1 MAQPELFAPRFLN
14 ENVPNSLT
22 RSSQGRTKREMAS
35 KFDMNEEISVARPT
49 STGRQLINKDGAVR
63 ITYFLLRVVAGLL
76 FIQTGGL
83 ILFGWFGG
91 MPGQPSPPPL
101 LSETGI
107 GGILEFFGG
116 IAIALG
122 LGTRPVAFILSG
134 TMAVAYWQ
142 FHAPNAVSPVQN
154 QGVAAVLFCFLFL
167 YLSARG
173 GGDWSVDAILG
184 PKSRESRTR
193 RR

>member
-1 MAQPELFAPRFLN
+1 MTSKYDKN
-14 ENVPNSLT
+14 EGIPIEGPVRAGGPLT
-22 RSSQGRTKREMAS
+22 NM
-35 KFDMNEEISVARPT
+35 
-49 STGRQLINKDGAVR
+49 DGAAR

-107 GGILEFFGG
+107 GGVLEFFGG

-134 TMAVAYWQ
+134 MMAVAYWH
-142 FHAPNAVSPVQN
+142 FHAPNGVSSVQN
-154 QGVAAVLFCFLFL
+154 RDIPAVLFCFLFL
-167 YLSARG
+167 YMVARG
-173 GGDWSVDAILG
+173 GGRLEPRCADSTQTL
-184 PKSRESRTR
+184 SRCPLLVEF
-193 RR
+193 

>member
-1 MAQPELFAPRFLN
+1 MKMTSKYEEN
-14 ENVPNSLT
+14 EQTGVEET
-22 RSSQGRTKREMAS
+22 IRRRRAS
-35 KFDMNEEISVARPT
+35 TYTDQAI
-49 STGRQLINKDGAVR
+49 R

-76 FIQTGGL
+76 FMQSGAL

-101 LSETGI
+101 LSQTGI

-116 IAIALG
+116 IAIMLG

-134 TMAVAYWQ
+134 MMAVAYWQ

-154 QGVAAVLFCFLFL
+154 QGVPAVLFCFLFL
-167 YLSARG
+167 YVSARG
-173 GGDWSVDAILG
+173 GGDWSIDALLRRAAR
-184 PKSRESRTR
+184 KTRTKIGV
-193 RR
+193 

>member
-1 MAQPELFAPRFLN
+1 MDKSGRRRTDHLLFASGRSRF
-14 ENVPNSLT
+14 VVYPNW
-22 RSSQGRTKREMAS
+22 R
-35 KFDMNEEISVARPT
+35 FDPV
-49 STGRQLINKDGAVR
+49 
-63 ITYFLLRVVAGLL
+63 RVVRRNAR
-76 FIQTGGL
+76 
-83 ILFGWFGG
+83 
-91 MPGQPSPPPL
+91 PPPL

-173 GGDWSVDAILG
+173 GGDWSVDAILR
-184 PKSRESRTR
+184 PKSKESRTR
-193 RR
+193 RN

>member
-1 MAQPELFAPRFLN
+1 
-14 ENVPNSLT
+14 
-22 RSSQGRTKREMAS
+22 
-35 KFDMNEEISVARPT
+35 MNLDR
-49 STGRQLINKDGAVR
+49 AVQV
-63 ITYFLLRVVAGLL
+63 TYFLLRIVAGLL

-91 MPGQPSPPPL
+91 IPGQSSPQPL

-107 GGILEFFGG
+107 GGLLEFFGG
-116 IAIALG
+116 IAITLG

-154 QGVAAVLFCFLFL
+154 QGIAAILFCFLFL
-167 YLSARG
+167 YMSARG
-173 GGDWSVDAILG
+173 GGDWSLDALL
-184 PKSRESRTR
+184 R
-193 RR
+193 RKRQSTV

>member
-1 MAQPELFAPRFLN
+1 M
-14 ENVPNSLT
+14 
-22 RSSQGRTKREMAS
+22 K
-35 KFDMNEEISVARPT
+35 EEISV
-49 STGRQLINKDGAVR
+49 TGPNRTGSRSMNMDDHAVR
-63 ITYFLLRVVAGLL
+63 ITHFLLRVVSGLL

-142 FHAPNAVSPVQN
+142 FHAPNGISPVQN

-173 GGDWSVDAILG
+173 GGDWSIDAMLRNAG
-184 PKSRESRTR
+184 ASGTR
-193 RR
+193 RA